1 MSGLVIDSSVAVK
14 WFFPEP
20 QADQA
25 RALLRAGM
33 PLVAPDLVIA
43 EASNVAW
50 KKVRMGQATAMQA
63 LDLARGLRAM
73 LEEIVPGEVLSARA
87 VEIALALN
95 HPVYDAFYLALAEA
109 RDLPLVTADRR
120 LADRA
125 AGTPWASLVRP
136 LV

>member
-1 MSGLVIDSSVAVK
+1 MTGFVVDASVAIK
-14 WFFPEP
+14 WFVTEP
-20 QADQA
+20 GTEEAL
-25 RALLRAGM
+25 ALLETGSV
-33 PLVAPDLVIA
+33 LHAPDLIIAETCNIGWRKARVGEILPEDVKVIA
-43 EASNVAW
+43 
-50 KKVRMGQATAMQA
+50 R
-63 LDLARGLRAM
+63 DLCRSFQ
-73 LEEIVPGEVLSARA
+73 EIVPGDLLSARA

-136 LV
+136 LT